1 MNTPPPAEVQLG
13 QGVTYMTTERDRLA
27 NLVRNVIDGGMQRWE
42 QTAQQRRDFGAGMAA
57 RGIKHRQENA
67 GVTQAQATDCLRL
80 AIEEDLGAPL
90 EGSLL

>member
-1 MNTPPPAEVQLG
+1 
-13 QGVTYMTTERDRLA
+13 MTTENGKSEYLA
-27 NLVRNVIDGGMQRWE
+27 RNVIDGGMQRWE

-80 AIEEDLGAPL
+80 TIEEDLGAPL